1 MKLTNK
7 EVLENIESLSTLIQ
21 DSMPLPAVV
30 SFAVVRNFKT
40 LQPIAEDI
48 YKERLNI
55 LERYGTAAMDY
66 ENGTTYYD
74 IPKEKQ
80 QAVNQELEDLLA
92 VTTSTPLVTFAL
104 DKLTGYDIP
113 LSVMNVLY
121 FMVEDGEGN

>member
-7 EVLENIESLSTLIQ
+7 KVLENIEGLSTLMQ

-55 LERYGTAAMDY
+55 LERYGTAAMDD
-66 ENGTTYYD
+66 ENGTAYYD

-80 QAVNQELEDLLA
+80 QAVIKNWK
-92 VTTSTPLVTFAL
+92 TCWR
-104 DKLTGYDIP
+104 
-113 LSVMNVLY
+113 
-121 FMVEDGEGN
+121 

>member
-7 EVLENIESLSTLIQ
+7 EVLENIDGLNALMQ

-55 LERYGTAAMDY
+55 LERYGTAAMDD
-66 ENGTTYYD
+66 ENGTAYYD

>member
-7 EVLENIESLSTLIQ
+7 EVLENTETLSALMQ

-55 LERYGTAAMDY
+55 LERYGTATMDD
-66 ENGTTYYD
+66 ENGTAYYD

-92 VTTSTPLVTFAL
+92 VTTSMPLVTFAL

-113 LSVMNVLY
+113 LGTMSALY